1 MSQVFNIYC
10 DESCHL
16 ESDGKKAMVLGA
28 IWLPLEKI
36 EAASVRIREIKEQHG
51 LKRDFE
57 AKWTKISPAKEAFYR
72 NLVDYFF
79 DDDDF
84 HFRCLVIP
92 DKSKL
97 AHGKFNQSHNDW
109 YYKMYF
115 TLLKCILNP
124 SDKYRIYIDIKDT
137 RGGLKVA
144 KLHDVLCNTLYD
156 FDQKII
162 ERVQIV
168 RSHEVEIMQVADI
181 LIGAVSSLHRKEG
194 TSEAKLNIIKRMQQR
209 SGYSLERTTLYKE
222 EKTNI
227 FIWHPSE
234 E

>member
-1 MSQVFNIYC
+1 MSQIFNIYC

-16 ESDGKKAMVLGA
+16 ESDKKKAMVLGA
-28 IWLPLEKI
+28 VWLPMDKVKQ
-36 EAASVRIREIKEQHG
+36 ASIRLREIKEQHG
-51 LKRDFE
+51 LKRNFE
-57 AKWTKISPAKEAFYR
+57 AKWTKISPGKEAFYR

-97 AHGKFNQSHNDW
+97 AHSKFNQSHDDW

-115 TLLKCILNP
+115 NLLKVIFDPN
-124 SDKYRIYIDIKDT
+124 DKYRIYLDIKDS
-137 RGGLKVA
+137 RGGMKVS

-156 FDQKII
+156 FDKKII

-168 RSHEVEIMQVADI
+168 RSHDIEILQLADI
-181 LIGAVSSLHRKEG
+181 LIGAVSSLHRGETK
-194 TSEAKLNIIKRMQQR
+194 SEAKWNIIKRIQQR
-209 SGYSLERTTLYKE
+209 SGYSLERTTLYRE
-222 EKTNI
+222 EKANI

-234 E
+234 D